1 MGILS
6 WIILG
11 GLAGWIAS
19 MFAKTNESMGIFAN
33 IIVGIV
39 GALLGGFLFGLVGG
53 DGVNGFNLYSL
64 FVAIVG
70 SFVLLTIVK
79 MLRGSSAR

>member
-11 GLAGWIAS
+11 GIAGWIAS
-19 MFAKTNESMGIFAN
+19 MFAKTDESMGIFAN
-33 IIVGIV
+33 IVVGIV
-39 GALLGGFLFGLVGG
+39 GAMVGGFIFGLFGG

-64 FVAIVG
+64 LVAAVG
-70 SFVLLTIVK
+70 AFVLLWLIKLV
-79 MLRGSSAR
+79 RRA

>member
-39 GALLGGFLFGLVGG
+39 GALLGGFIFGLFGS
-53 DGVNGFNLYSL
+53 DGVSGFNLYSL

-79 MLRGSSAR
+79 MFRGSSAH

>member
-6 WIILG
+6 WVILG
-11 GLAGWIAS
+11 GIAGWIAS

-33 IIVGIV
+33 IIVGIL
-39 GALLGGFLFGLVGG
+39 GALIGGFLFGLLGG
-53 DGVNGFNLYSL
+53 EGVNGFNLYSL

-70 SFVLLTIVK
+70 SFILLSLVRMI
-79 MLRGSSAR
+79 RGSSAH